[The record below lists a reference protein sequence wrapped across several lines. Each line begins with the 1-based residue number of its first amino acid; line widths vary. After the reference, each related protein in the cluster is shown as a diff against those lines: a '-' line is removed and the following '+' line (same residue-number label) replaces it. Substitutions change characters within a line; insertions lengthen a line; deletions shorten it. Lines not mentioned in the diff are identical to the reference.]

1 MPVISFLKS
10 FAEEGISEIMKE
22 EASFENKK

>member
-1 MPVISFLKS
+1 MPVINFLKS

-22 EASFENKK
+22 EASFE